1 MQNIVEYTSM
11 LVGYRVGGGGCVIA
25 GHTLEKLSSINICQ
39 H

>member
-11 LVGYRVGGGGCVIA
+11 LVGYRVGGGCVIA